1 MKKQTIIAL
10 VLLVAVC
17 VLLFFLLNGFPG
29 KIKAS
34 DLENTSKI
42 VISEYSS
49 TEQKYTDFEI
59 TDEAVIADVC
69 RTIASLK
76 LKLEPKLTP
85 KTKKKPSL
93 PPAYSLSFYHPSSEQ
108 PYASLSV
115 GFDQRIGYH
124 VYGNKAKKYVL
135 REQFDFRGYLACVCV
150 GTNGD

>member
-1 MKKQTIIAL
+1 M
-10 VLLVAVC
+10 VC
-17 VLLFFLLNGFPG
+17 GLLFFLLNGFPG

-69 RTIASLK
+69 RTIASL
-76 LKLEPKLTP
+76 
-85 KTKKKPSL
+85 
-93 PPAYSLSFYHPSSEQ
+93 
-108 PYASLSV
+108 SV

-135 REQFDFRGYLACVCV
+135 REQFDLRGYLAGVCA

>member
-1 MKKQTIIAL
+1 M
-10 VLLVAVC
+10 
-17 VLLFFLLNGFPG
+17 
-29 KIKAS
+29 
-34 DLENTSKI
+34 
-42 VISEYSS
+42 ISEYSS

-76 LKLEPKLTP
+76 LKLEPKLTT

-135 REQFDFRGYLACVCV
+135 REQFDFRRYLAGVCA